1 MTIQDTTV
9 PLWAMTLKTQD
20 AARLKYQHLV
30 DGVRRRLRS
39 AIEQSNQ
46 TLILALRQELVELER
61 EI

>member
-20 AARLKYQHLV
+20 AARLKYKHLV
-30 DGVRRRLRS
+30 DGVRRRLLS